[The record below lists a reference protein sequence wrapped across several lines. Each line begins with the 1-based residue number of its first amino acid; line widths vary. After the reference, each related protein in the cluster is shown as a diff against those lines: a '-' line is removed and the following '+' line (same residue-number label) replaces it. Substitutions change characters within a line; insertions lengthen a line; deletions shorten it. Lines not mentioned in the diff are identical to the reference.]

1 MRELEKLNEE
11 QKKAVLHTEGAVLVF
26 AGAGS
31 GKTRVLTHRIVY
43 LIDELKVPA
52 WSILAI
58 TFTNKATKEMK
69 QRLVDML
76 GENDVWVSTFH
87 SLCVKIL
94 HRYAEKLGY
103 GPNFTI
109 FDESA
114 SKKILQRVM
123 REKHLDDDDR
133 DSFAYHI
140 SKAKNDGKTSD
151 EYFADIRAVEK
162 DAMLICEVYDAYQYA
177 LKDNNAMDFDDLLIN
192 CYKLLQTNDEAR
204 EYYQNKFKYI
214 HVDEFQDTNTIQ
226 FEIVKILASKWKNL
240 FAVGDDDQSIYGWR
254 GANIRNIL
262 EFDKAFPDVTV
273 YKLEQN
279 YRSSQEILDCANRLI
294 KNNKSRTPKTLFS
307 EKKSGVKVEFQT
319 SSTEYEEVDK
329 VVDHILYL
337 KRYQGYQN
345 SDFAVLVRN
354 NALTRLFETNFKKAG
369 IKYKVFG
376 GFKFFDRKEILDV
389 IAYMRILV
397 NHRDTEAITRVIN
410 FPARGIGDTTVEK
423 LIDYAKSN
431 DETLYDVIMDIEKT
445 DLTAG
450 IKNKIIPF
458 RDLLGELQFRK
469 GGMNL
474 TDFVEELVA
483 QVGFERYYRSTG
495 KEDDENRWE
504 NIEEFL
510 TFLSENYKDDQD
522 TSLEEFLQTLALDND
537 KDEEDDFDTVV
548 IATMHAAKG
557 LEFRVVFIVACE
569 EGIIP
574 SAQSLREANGVE
586 EERRVMYVAVTR
598 AEERLYISAVKGVRR
613 KYNRTESVMPSR
625 FFAEAKGEPVV
636 PIGLEKR
643 NRYIER
649 YDDDYENAIPK
660 TIYPDYNAKQG
671 SNAYSQP
678 KPQIQQKPKVY
689 NVNADGF
696 RSGVK
701 VRHKRYGDGT
711 VITVSGSGNATVVS
725 VAFPGLGI
733 KKFALMNAPLEII

>member
-1 MRELEKLNEE
+1 M
-11 QKKAVLHTEGAVLVF
+11 
-26 AGAGS
+26 
-31 GKTRVLTHRIVY
+31 
-43 LIDELKVPA
+43 
-52 WSILAI
+52 
-58 TFTNKATKEMK
+58 
-69 QRLVDML
+69 
-76 GENDVWVSTFH
+76 
-87 SLCVKIL
+87 
-94 HRYAEKLGY
+94 
-103 GPNFTI
+103 
-109 FDESA
+109 
-114 SKKILQRVM
+114 
-123 REKHLDDDDR
+123 
-133 DSFAYHI
+133 
-140 SKAKNDGKTSD
+140 
-151 EYFADIRAVEK
+151 
-162 DAMLICEVYDAYQYA
+162 
-177 LKDNNAMDFDDLLIN
+177 
-192 CYKLLQTNDEAR
+192 
-204 EYYQNKFKYI
+204 
-214 HVDEFQDTNTIQ
+214 
-226 FEIVKILASKWKNL
+226 
-240 FAVGDDDQSIYGWR
+240 
-254 GANIRNIL
+254 
-262 EFDKAFPDVTV
+262 
-273 YKLEQN
+273 
-279 YRSSQEILDCANRLI
+279 
-294 KNNKSRTPKTLFS
+294 
-307 EKKSGVKVEFQT
+307 
-319 SSTEYEEVDK
+319 
-329 VVDHILYL
+329 
-337 KRYQGYQN
+337 
-345 SDFAVLVRN
+345 
-354 NALTRLFETNFKKAG
+354 
-369 IKYKVFG
+369 FG

-423 LIDYAKSN
+423 LIDYAKNN

-625 FFAEAKGEPVV
+625 FFAEAKGEPVA

-733 KKFALMNAPLEII
+733 KKFALMNAPLEIV